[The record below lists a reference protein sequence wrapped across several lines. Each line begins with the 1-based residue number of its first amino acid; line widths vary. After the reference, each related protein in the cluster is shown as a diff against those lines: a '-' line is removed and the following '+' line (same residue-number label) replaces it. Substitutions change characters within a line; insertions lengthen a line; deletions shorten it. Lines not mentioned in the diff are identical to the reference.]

1 MRLLLTGTPGVGK
14 TFLAKRLAEEFDLVY
29 VDVNKIILQRKWFRV
44 VAGEKE
50 VDLRKLR
57 GFLLRVLKKEKRVV
71 IESHLLCEFFLPCD
85 IVVLRCRPDVLFKRL
100 SKRSYSLKKTSDN
113 VLSEVLDYCVIKA
126 EERYKNVFQ
135 VDNSKPLTVQKFFVY
150 LKKKQVFD
158 WSEWLL
164 KERFIKQLH
173 IN

>member
-1 MRLLLTGTPGVGK
+1 M
-14 TFLAKRLAEEFDLVY
+14 
-29 VDVNKIILQRKWFRV
+29 
-44 VAGEKE
+44 
-50 VDLRKLR
+50 
-57 GFLLRVLKKEKRVV
+57 
-71 IESHLLCEFFLPCD
+71 
-85 IVVLRCRPDVLFKRL
+85 
-100 SKRSYSLKKTSDN
+100 
-113 VLSEVLDYCVIKA
+113 SEVLDYCVIKA